1 MGAFLY
7 TRPDQNV
14 APNATIT
21 TSGVV
26 SDYPVAGLVDS
37 NPGVPSKLS
46 GTSGWWVMD
55 FGGAQRVDLV
65 ALVMTNLDPGLA
77 NVRVQAHT
85 ANSWG
90 APSMDVAVTIP
101 ARRLDGTPTNVP
113 VVLIGR
119 SGYSASGYR
128 YWRLNFATANSV
140 GISIGEF
147 PMYATYGLL
156 PYGLAPGAVR
166 ASRRRRVKH
175 ETDGGEL
182 LAYDLGVTQRSVRGE
197 VQFKDTAKAD
207 VDAWLEASK
216 GDLRPFLVVPNT
228 DVADAWWVTHASEEL
243 PQTRIVL
250 GMNSMPLDL
259 VEVGAGIPA

>member
-21 TSGVV
+21 TSGTIA
-26 SDYPVAGLVDS
+26 DYPSAGLADS

-46 GTSGWWVMD
+46 ATTGWWVFD
-55 FGGAQRVDLV
+55 FGSAQRVDLV
-65 ALVMTNLDPGLA
+65 ALVMTNLTPSLA

-90 APSMDVAVTIP
+90 APSMNIP
-101 ARRLDGTPTNVP
+101 VPIPLSRLDGTPTNVP
-113 VVLIGR
+113 VILVGQA
-119 SGYSASGYR
+119 GYSTTGYR
-128 YWRLNFATANSV
+128 YWRLNFGSAN
-140 GISIGEF
+140 GANISIGEF
-147 PMYATYGLL
+147 PMYATYGTL

-166 ASRRRRVKH
+166 APRRRRIKH

-182 LAYDLGVTQRSVRGE
+182 LGYDLGVTQRSIRGE
-197 VQFKDTAKAD
+197 VQFKDTAKAEI
-207 VDAWLEASK
+207 DAWLEASK
-216 GDLRPFLVVPNT
+216 GDLRPFLVVPNS
-228 DVADAWWVTHASEEL
+228 DVADAWWVTHTREEL

-250 GMNSMPLDL
+250 GMNTMPLEL
-259 VEVGAGIPA
+259 LEVGAGIPT